1 MFGLWLV
8 SHGAGPGESIMIVL
22 GLPVVLFGVMPTI
35 IGFTK
40 FPEKKKPDVPELGL
54 EQSPKNPIVFLVS
67 KGLYFS
73 RTRSSERVLLGSR
86 ECVYDLSKKWR
97 SSSPKEILALNVA
110 QSTV

>member
-1 MFGLWLV
+1 MFGLWLM

-54 EQSPKNPIVFLVS
+54 EQSPKKRDRFPAIEGAIF
-67 KGLYFS
+67 FW
-73 RTRSSERVLLGSR
+73 TRSSERVLLGSR
-86 ECVYDLSKKWR
+86 ECVYDLRKRAR
-97 SSSPKEILALNVA
+97 SSSPTEILALIVA